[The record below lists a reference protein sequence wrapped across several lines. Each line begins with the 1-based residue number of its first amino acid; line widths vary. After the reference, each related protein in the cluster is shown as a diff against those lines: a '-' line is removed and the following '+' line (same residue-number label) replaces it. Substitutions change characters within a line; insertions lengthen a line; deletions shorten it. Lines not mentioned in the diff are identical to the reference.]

1 MFYCSCFFIILP
13 VKRQRFFRVLSCVQ
27 IRSHA
32 QKYFAKLSKEGI
44 AHPLSIDTDSNGR
57 ALSGDQQISR
67 GGLSSSVLGKF
78 LFFPNILFL
87 HLFATLVKLN
97 TVSFHINLFYSAK
110 IDQITRDPSGVQREV
125 ELTLKKLRER
135 YKQLQSELERKTRK
149 HHAQSHVGASPCSD
163 SHALYSPL
171 AGPATAAL
179 KLECEIPESEFDLG
193 AISRW
198 TATEADAPVPSSI
211 DVIQTC
217 SSLSSKES
225 VLIERDSSYRE
236 LENEELIALEV
247 LRGGLPI
254 RFPAFTA
261 AKYEGHT
268 LT

>member
-1 MFYCSCFFIILP
+1 MPHCYYGQIQHRVSFYI
-13 VKRQRFFRVLSCVQ
+13 
-27 IRSHA
+27 
-32 QKYFAKLSKEGI
+32 
-44 AHPLSIDTDSNGR
+44 
-57 ALSGDQQISR
+57 
-67 GGLSSSVLGKF
+67 
-78 LFFPNILFL
+78 
-87 HLFATLVKLN
+87 HLFC
-97 TVSFHINLFYSAK
+97 SAK

-125 ELTLKKLRER
+125 EVTLKKLRER

-149 HHAQSHVGASPCSD
+149 HHARSHVGASSCSH

-179 KLECEIPESEFDLG
+179 KLECDIPESEFDLG

-225 VLIERDSSYRE
+225 VLIECDSSYRE

-254 RFPAFTA
+254 SFPAFTA
-261 AKYEGHT
+261 AKCESHT